1 MENVSEQI
9 LVEAKKKLNSFLEKQ
24 DQKLF
29 NEEVK
34 NVCHTENRLFPYPI
48 LIDTETTEIFR
59 SMCIY
64 SQSIIKSENDI
75 KSHRPIIGKIIIF
88 TKKAVWN
95 LVKPSINNSLIGIQE
110 CFSNLVVS
118 QAKLTTSIL
127 KKTTET

>member
-9 LVEAKKKLNSFLEKQ
+9 LLEAKKKLNSFLEGQ
-24 DQKLF
+24 DKNLF
-29 NEEVK
+29 NQEVK

-48 LIDTETTEIFR
+48 LIDTETTDIFR

-75 KSHRPIIGKIIIF
+75 KSHRPIVGKIIVF
-88 TKKAVWN
+88 AKKMAWN
-95 LVKPSINNSLIGIQE
+95 LVKPLINNSLLGIQE

-118 QAKLTTSIL
+118 QAKLTASIL
-127 KKTTET
+127 KKTSET